1 MAVGGR
7 GERSVVYWNWLGGA
21 PYGIFRANADG
32 TGFAAV
38 DTSNDDSNWY
48 GLRIDDAALYY
59 AHGGAIIR
67 RLK

>member
-1 MAVGGR
+1 
-7 GERSVVYWNWLGGA
+7 VYWNWLGGA

-38 DTSNDDSNWY
+38 DTSSDSSWN
-48 GLRIDDAALYY
+48 GLRVDDTALYY
-59 AHGGAIIR
+59 AHSGAIIR